1 MPESISHHYIL
12 VYNQPIISYPQLMKN
27 ENTIEKRKF
36 TPGVY
41 RHFKGG
47 MYLALM
53 LAKDSETEEDTV
65 VYIPLYYKEESE
77 TRAWVRSLDNFMGTK
92 ELEDGTE
99 VNRFE
104 FVSER

>member
-1 MPESISHHYIL
+1 METKKIS
-12 VYNQPIISYPQLMKN
+12 
-27 ENTIEKRKF
+27 EERKF

-47 MYLALM
+47 MYFALM
-53 LAKDSETEEDTV
+53 LAKDSETEEDLV

-77 TRAWVRSLDNFMGTK
+77 TKAWIRPLDDFMGTK
-92 ELEDGTE
+92 ELEDGKV

>member
-1 MPESISHHYIL
+1 MENEGSI
-12 VYNQPIISYPQLMKN
+12 
-27 ENTIEKRKF
+27 ENREF

-53 LAKDSETEEDTV
+53 LAKDSEIEEDLV
-65 VYIPLYYKEESE
+65 VYIPLYYEKEGKTS
-77 TRAWVRSLDNFMGTK
+77 AWVRSLENFMATK
-92 ELEDGTE
+92 ELEDGTV

-104 FVSER
+104 FISER

>member
-1 MPESISHHYIL
+1 
-12 VYNQPIISYPQLMKN
+12 MKT
-27 ENTIEKRKF
+27 ENNSEREF
-36 TPGVY
+36 VPGVY

-53 LAKDSETEEDTV
+53 LAKDSNTEEDVV

-77 TRAWVRSLDNFMGTK
+77 TKAWVRSLKEFMGSK
-92 ELEDGTE
+92 ELEDGTV

-104 FVSER
+104 FISER

>member
-1 MPESISHHYIL
+1 ME
-12 VYNQPIISYPQLMKN
+12 K
-27 ENTIEKRKF
+27 ENNSEQRAF

-53 LAKDSETEEDTV
+53 LAKDSESEEDVV

-77 TRAWVRSLDNFMGTK
+77 TKAWVRSLDNFMGTK
-92 ELEDGTE
+92 ELEDGTA

-104 FVSER
+104 FISER

>member
-1 MPESISHHYIL
+1 METENIPER
-12 VYNQPIISYPQLMKN
+12 QFK
-27 ENTIEKRKF
+27 
-36 TPGVY
+36 PGVY
-41 RHFKGG
+41 KHFKGG

-53 LAKDSETEEDTV
+53 LAKDSETEEDVV

-77 TRAWVRSLDNFMGTK
+77 TKAWVRKLDDFMGTK
-92 ELEDGTE
+92 ELDDGTI

>member
-1 MPESISHHYIL
+1 ME
-12 VYNQPIISYPQLMKN
+12 N
-27 ENTIEKRKF
+27 ENSLEERKF

-41 RHFKGG
+41 KHFKGG

-53 LAKDSETEEDTV
+53 LAKHSETEEDLV
-65 VYIPLYYKEESE
+65 VYLPLYYKEESD
-77 TRAWVRSLDNFMGTK
+77 TKVWVRPLSDFIGTK
-92 ELEDGTE
+92 ELEDGTL